1 VPILDMQGAGKSGK
15 QIERSG
21 MTDIAGL
28 KDRRV
33 YLPKVWATFD
43 PNKLARAIKQIEGS
57 FAAFSDS

>member
-1 VPILDMQGAGKSGK
+1 MQRAGESGK

-28 KDRRV
+28 KDCRV
-33 YLPKVWATFD
+33 YRPQRGATFD